1 MVPSKEGLSV
11 SMDVSILYRLDPGK
25 AAEIY
30 KTVGVDYPDVV
41 IIPQTRSVI
50 RGVTVNHEAKAL
62 YTSEREVVSDA
73 ISEELGP
80 MLESRGILLEKVLLR
95 GITLPEMV
103 STAIE
108 SKLSA
113 EQDAEKMKF
122 LLEREK
128 IEADRKRTEA
138 QGISDS
144 NKIIGQSLTPNYLKW
159 YWISNLGKANSVI
172 YVPVETMGCLSSRMS
187 TRPQLGQR
195 LCLRYLA
202 VHHLDRLMKVPNS
215 GFVGLGGSPLL

>member
-172 YVPVETMGCLSSRMS
+172 YVPVGDNGMPIFKDVDQTTAWSKAVPAISGS
-187 TRPQLGQR
+187 T
-195 LCLRYLA
+195 
-202 VHHLDRLMKVPNS
+202 
-215 GFVGLGGSPLL
+215 SP